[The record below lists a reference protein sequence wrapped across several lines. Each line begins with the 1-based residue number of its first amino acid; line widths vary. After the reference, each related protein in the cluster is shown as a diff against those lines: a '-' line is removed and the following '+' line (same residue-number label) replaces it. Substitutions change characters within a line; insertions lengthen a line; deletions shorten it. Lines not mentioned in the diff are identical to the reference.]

1 MECQRDGQR
10 ANPASAK
17 TVSLDSKTFEVK
29 KKKRV
34 ESSIKI
40 ILLCTQRKM

>member
-10 ANPASAK
+10 ANPASVK

-29 KKKRV
+29 KRK
-34 ESSIKI
+34 SSE
-40 ILLCTQRKM
+40 QY